1 MRHALGPW
9 QLERPRKPLYE
20 HRAHT
25 QTESNPY
32 TRVYSRYAILSVCY
46 TLCMLYSR
54 DTILS
59 GYYTLGILYS
69 LYAIL
74 SGYYSSILSVYYTVA
89 ERPNGL
95 SVVSPPPKLN
105 TNTTVNCSHTQ
116 VGLGVFDA
124 CLLVT
129 SLVLVVRI
137 FLLRP
142 RTVQWT

>member
-1 MRHALGPW
+1 MY
-9 QLERPRKPLYE
+9 K

-25 QTESNPY
+25 PTESNPY
-32 TRVYSRYAILSVCY
+32 TRVYSRYAILSACY
-46 TLCMLYSR
+46 TLGILYSR

-59 GYYTLGILYS
+59 V
-69 LYAIL
+69 YAIL

-105 TNTTVNCSHTQ
+105 TNTTVNCTHTQ